1 MNINRQLKSTGILYW
16 SCDLFT
22 RKVKPLIMNMTKN
35 SNDKIILPFSG
46 SIPSLMAGLAFGSL
60 MGYGTYQTSNDPQNV
75 NLSLGASSSNLV
87 QTLDDM
93 FKFYGF

>member
-1 MNINRQLKSTGILYW
+1 
-16 SCDLFT
+16 
-22 RKVKPLIMNMTKN
+22 MTKN

-93 FKFYGF
+93 FKFYGFWLFVIWIKTFVLVF

>member
-1 MNINRQLKSTGILYW
+1 M
-16 SCDLFT
+16 D
-22 RKVKPLIMNMTKN
+22 
-35 SNDKIILPFSG
+35 DKIILFIG

-75 NLSLGASSSNLV
+75 NLSLGTSSSDLV